1 MDILTQFNLKWL
13 TLHQGK
19 GNSLHAR
26 YTTDSEKRSSTA
38 DIDLDVSERQKS
50 ALNQAIVDYYID
62 YLYK

>member
-19 GNSLHAR
+19 GNSLHVR
-26 YTTDSEKRSSTA
+26 YTTDSEKSNLTI
-38 DIDLDVSERQKS
+38 DTDLDVSERQKS
-50 ALNQAIVDYYID
+50 SLNQAIVDYYMD